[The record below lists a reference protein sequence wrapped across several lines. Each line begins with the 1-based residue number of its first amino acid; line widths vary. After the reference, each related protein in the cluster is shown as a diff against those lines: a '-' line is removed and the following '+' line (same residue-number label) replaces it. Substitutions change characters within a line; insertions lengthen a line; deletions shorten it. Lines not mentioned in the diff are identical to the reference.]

1 MVVYCSECLRPFK
14 NVKGLNIH
22 KGKVHKDVLRA
33 RKAILHKIDNQAEEI
48 RGLKAILSTLI
59 NEIKSLRVLGFSSA
73 HNITPT
79 NYFSAS
85 TPTKPMLSNIP
96 TPPVG
101 MNYGCDHGEL
111 MNELKSVLKE
121 RELASA

>member
-1 MVVYCSECLRPFK
+1 MVVCEICFKPFK
-14 NVKGLNIH
+14 NYKGLRIH
-22 KGKVHKDVLRA
+22 QGKVHKDVLNS
-33 RKAILHKIDNQAEEI
+33 RKAVLHKIENQAEEI
-48 RGLKAILSTLI
+48 RGLKAILSNLI
-59 NEIKSLRVLGFSSA
+59 NEIKSLRVLGFSSS
-73 HNITPT
+73 HNITPA

-85 TPTKPMLSNIP
+85 PPIKPMLSNIS

-111 MNELKSVLKE
+111 MSELKSVLKE

>member
-1 MVVYCSECLRPFK
+1 MIYCEICFK
-14 NVKGLNIH
+14 PVKNYKGLRIH
-22 KGKVHKDVLRA
+22 KGKVHKDW
-33 RKAILHKIDNQAEEI
+33 KAVFHKIENQAEEI
-48 RGLKAILSTLI
+48 RGLKAVLSTLI
-59 NEIKSLRVLGFSSA
+59 NEIKSLRMLGFSSA

-85 TPTKPMLSNIP
+85 PPIKPMLSNIA

>member
-1 MVVYCSECLRPFK
+1 MIFCEICFKPFK
-14 NVKGLNIH
+14 NYKGLRIH
-22 KGKVHKDVLRA
+22 KGKVHKDFIRH

-59 NEIKSLRVLGFSSA
+59 NEIQSLRVLGFSSA

>member
-1 MVVYCSECLRPFK
+1 MVVCEICFKPFK
-14 NVKGLNIH
+14 NYKGLRIH
-22 KGKVHKDVLRA
+22 QGKVHKDVLNS
-33 RKAILHKIDNQAEEI
+33 RKAVLHKIENQAEEI

-59 NEIKSLRVLGFSSA
+59 NEIKSLRVLSFSSS

-79 NYFSAS
+79 NHFSAS
-85 TPTKPMLSNIP
+85 PPTKPMLSNIP
-96 TPPVG
+96 TLPVG

>member
-1 MVVYCSECLRPFK
+1 MVICEICFQPFK
-14 NVKGLNIH
+14 NYKGLRIH
-22 KGKVHKDVLRA
+22 KGKVHKDVARDKKVVLRE
-33 RKAILHKIDNQAEEI
+33 IESQADEI
-48 RGLKAILSTLI
+48 RALKSVVSTLV

-73 HNITPT
+73 HNITPK

-85 TPTKPMLSNIP
+85 PPIKPMLSNIS

>member
-1 MVVYCSECLRPFK
+1 MR
-14 NVKGLNIH
+14 IH
-22 KGKVHKDVLRA
+22 KGKIHKDILST
-33 RKAILHKIDNQAEEI
+33 RKAVLHKIENQAEEI
-48 RGLKAILSTLI
+48 RGLKAILSNLI
-59 NEIKSLRVLGFSSA
+59 NEIKSLRVLGFSSS

-79 NYFSAS
+79 KYFSAS
-85 TPTKPMLSNIP
+85 PLPKPMLSNIS

-111 MNELKSVLKE
+111 MSELKSVLKE

>member
-1 MVVYCSECLRPFK
+1 MVIYCEICFQPFK
-14 NVKGLNIH
+14 NYKGLRIH
-22 KGKVHKDVLRA
+22 KGKVHKDILST
-33 RKAILHKIDNQAEEI
+33 RKAVLHKIDNQAEEI
-48 RGLKAILSTLI
+48 RGLKAILSNLI

-79 NYFSAS
+79 NYFSS
-85 TPTKPMLSNIP
+85 SPPTKPMLSNIP
-96 TPPVG
+96 LPPVG

-111 MNELKSVLKE
+111 MDELKSVLKE